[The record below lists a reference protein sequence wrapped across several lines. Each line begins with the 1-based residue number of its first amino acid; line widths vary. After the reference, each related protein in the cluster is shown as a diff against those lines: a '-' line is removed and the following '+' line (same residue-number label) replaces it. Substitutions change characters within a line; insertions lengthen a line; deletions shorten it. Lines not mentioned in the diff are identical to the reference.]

1 MMSRI
6 RRFAT
11 IERVFVR
18 YGLEE
23 LFLANTR
30 ARALRHATLLSPT
43 RWASAETRALPRGE
57 RIRLALEELGPVFVK
72 LGQMLSTRRDLL
84 ADDIG
89 DELAK
94 LQDRVAPFASDVAR
108 AEIEKALGAPVET
121 LFADFED
128 VPLASA
134 SIAQVHG
141 IVLKDGTPAIAK
153 VLRPGIR
160 ETIDRDVSL
169 MYAIAD
175 LVSHVLSDAR
185 RLRPREVVAEYD
197 RTIHDELDLV
207 REATNAVVLRNN
219 FKDSELLYIPEVY
232 WDYTRNTVMVQER
245 ISGIPIREVAEMKR
259 TGIDMKRLAEHGVE
273 IFYTQVFQHNFF
285 HADMH
290 PGNIFVSRERPDHPC
305 YIAVD
310 FGIVGSLTDEDQRYI
325 GENLLAFFQRD
336 YRRVAQLHVDSGWVP
351 PHTRVAE
358 LEAGVRA
365 VCEPI
370 FDKPLSEIS
379 FGNVLLQLLYVA
391 RRFEM
396 EVQPQLV
403 LLQKTLLNIEGLG
416 RDLYPE
422 LDLWSTGKPF
432 LQRWVVQ
439 RSDPRTVAKRL
450 IAEIPTLLKT
460 LPDMPMLV
468 HDFLA
473 LQNRVARE
481 GLTLLDAGGGGGP
494 SGSAGRSGTGGVP
507 GAAAK
512 AASSVAADG
521 ARRLR
526 WSIAGAALSVSAA
539 LLAAAHVVAGV
550 EEGVPLLLWLIGG
563 GGAACLLRGL
573 WR

>member
-23 LFLANTR
+23 LFLVNTR
-30 ARALRHATLLSPT
+30 ARALRHVTLLSPT

-94 LQDRVAPFASDVAR
+94 LQDRVPPFPSDVAR
-108 AEIEKALGAPVET
+108 AEIEKALGEPVET
-121 LFADFED
+121 LFAGFEE

-141 IVLKDGTPAIAK
+141 IVLKDGTRAIAK

-160 ETIDRDVSL
+160 ETIDRDVAL

-219 FKDSELLYIPEVY
+219 FKDSELLYIPEVH
-232 WDYTRNTVMVQER
+232 WDYTRSTVMVQER
-245 ISGIPIREVAEMKR
+245 IEGIPIREVAEMKR

-290 PGNIFVSRERPDHPC
+290 PGNIFVSREHLDSPQ

-351 PHTRVAE
+351 AHTRVSE
-358 LEAGVRA
+358 LEAGIRA

-379 FGNVLLQLLYVA
+379 FGTVLLQLFHVA
-391 RRFEM
+391 RRYEM

-416 RDLYPE
+416 RELYPD
-422 LDLWSTGKPF
+422 LDLWATGKPF
-432 LQRWVVQ
+432 LQEWVLQ
-439 RSDPRTVAKRL
+439 KSNPKTVLKRL
-450 IAEIPTLLKT
+450 VAELPAIARA
-460 LPDMPMLV
+460 LPEMPMLV
-468 HDFLA
+468 HDFFE
-473 LQNRVARE
+473 LQNRVSRE
-481 GLTLLDAGGGGGP
+481 GLSLLGAGDGSGGKSMATRGG
-494 SGSAGRSGTGGVP
+494 SVP
-507 GAAAK
+507 DPMAAA
-512 AASSVAADG
+512 ASAK
-521 ARRLR
+521 RLR
-526 WSIAGAALSVSAA
+526 WCIAGAALVVGASMLGS
-539 LLAAAHVVAGV
+539 AHVVATSGGSLPLGV
-550 EEGVPLLLWLIGG
+550 WLA
-563 GGAACLLRGL
+563 GAAGALCLLRGV